1 MNKQEELLNLSLE
14 IVNALESKDLVMEQ
28 KDKDALQSMN
38 ESMSFF
44 TEQGNFDRAISEGK
58 ELLKRLDEIW

>member
-1 MNKQEELLNLSLE
+1 
-14 IVNALESKDLVMEQ
+14 MEQ